1 MFHNKDDLYYRAWR
15 RLPERFRKDNN
26 LNLYYV
32 LYGGYDEI
40 KKAYNGINDSR
51 NIDRAFGSTLD
62 KLGSNVGQFRNGE
75 DDDFYRLLIKTRII
89 ANLSIGDAPTIN
101 KVLSILTKDIFI
113 NITET
118 WPYERYFNEPAAIVL
133 RLSPKF
139 DKFPYE
145 IVQRIKAA
153 GVRIYFDFIAASNL
167 ILKTQYGDHVNP
179 QYLCGEEKCGD
190 IPWEIKADNKVF
202 KLRVRTENYNSK
214 NYYAL
219 PSNELPT
226 GLEFEDLIDETV
238 FIQDFS
244 SKDIYEFKDK
254 EW

>member
-1 MFHNKDDLYYRAWR
+1 MNKLYKRAFN
-15 RLPERFRKDNN
+15 RLPERFRKPNN
-26 LNLYYV
+26 EKLYYV
-32 LYGGYDEI
+32 LYHDGFDDIYTGLESVR
-40 KKAYNGINDSR
+40 DSR
-51 NIDRAFGSTLD
+51 NIDKASGKSLD
-62 KLGSNVGQFRNGE
+62 LLGANVGQFRNGE
-75 DDDFYRLLIKTRII
+75 DDEFYRLLIKTRII

-113 NITET
+113 NITEAWT
-118 WPYERYFNEPAAIVL
+118 YERYLNEPAAIVL

-145 IVQRIKAA
+145 IVHRIKAA
-153 GVRIYFDFIAASNL
+153 GVRIYFDFIAAGNL
-167 ILKTQYGDHVNP
+167 ILRTQYGDHVNP

-202 KLRVRTENYNSK
+202 KLRVRTENYNSN

-219 PSNELPT
+219 PSDELPT
-226 GLEFEDLIDETV
+226 GLEFEDLIDETI

-244 SKDIYEFKDK
+244 SEDIYEFKDK
-254 EW
+254 E

>member
-1 MFHNKDDLYYRAWR
+1 MNKLYKRAFN
-15 RLPERFRKDNN
+15 RLPERFRKPNN
-26 LNLYYV
+26 EKLYYV
-32 LYGGYDEI
+32 LYHDGFDDIYTGLESVR
-40 KKAYNGINDSR
+40 DSR
-51 NIDRAFGSTLD
+51 NIDKASGKSLD
-62 KLGSNVGQFRNGE
+62 LLGANVGQFRNGE
-75 DDDFYRLLIKTRII
+75 DDEFYRLLIKTRII

-145 IVQRIKAA
+145 IVHRIKAA
-153 GVRIYFDFIAASNL
+153 GVRIYFDFIDASNL

-202 KLRVRTENYNSK
+202 KLRVRTENYNAK

-254 EW
+254 E

>member
-1 MFHNKDDLYYRAWR
+1 MNKLYKRTFN
-15 RLPERFRKDNN
+15 RLPERFRKPNN
-26 LNLYYV
+26 EKLYYV
-32 LYGGYDEI
+32 LYHDGFDDIYTGLESVR
-40 KKAYNGINDSR
+40 DSR
-51 NIDRAFGSTLD
+51 NIDKAYGKSLD
-62 KLGSNVGQFRNGE
+62 LLGANVGQFRNGE

-113 NITET
+113 NITEA
-118 WPYERYFNEPAAIVL
+118 WPYERYFNEPAAIVIK
-133 RLSPKF
+133 LSPKF

-145 IVQRIKAA
+145 IVHRIKAA
-153 GVRIYFDFIAASNL
+153 GVRIYFDFIIAGNL
-167 ILKTQYGDHVNP
+167 ILRTQYGDHVNP

-202 KLRVRTENYNSK
+202 NLGIRTENYNSK

-219 PSNELPT
+219 PSDELPT
-226 GLEFEDLIDETV
+226 GVEFEDLIDETI

-244 SKDIYEFKDK
+244 SEDIYEFKDK
-254 EW
+254 E